1 MGLYRDITEN
11 SKFKVLYRFLDK
23 RAAQCCNDPHSQPS
37 DHDKLPVIAISKVTK
52 NWRQEHKATDKNC
65 KYVNT
70 GLMAKIHYTSKVWYI
85 YVFERRLLYSS
96 RPSVIFWNRIAI
108 WNNWLLFEHI
118 LTCNLFLWWQ
128 SWIFSIITPVFS
140 VIWSFRN
147 QSNMLI
153 RCSRKHVL
161 LSLILKTVV
170 LLNILLWK
178 LWHF

>member
-1 MGLYRDITEN
+1 M
-11 SKFKVLYRFLDK
+11 DK

-37 DHDKLPVIAISKVTK
+37 DHDKLPVIAISEVTK

-85 YVFERRLLYSS
+85 LC
-96 RPSVIFWNRIAI
+96 FWKTSLILIKAI
-108 WNNWLLFEHI
+108 SNILKWDCNWNNWLLFEHI